1 MAGIVHEVENHRLV
15 EQAEQ
20 EAALTVT
27 AVRAVQLSCR
37 TIILAVIIPS
47 PTRKRQISGLRRH
60 LRNKAVTYGSIK
72 QIHIA
77 VQRHGFD
84 V

>member
-37 TIILAVIIPS
+37 TIILAVIIPLQ
-47 PTRKRQISGLRRH
+47 TRKRQISGLRRH
-60 LRNKAVTYGSIK
+60 LRNKAVTYGSFK
-72 QIHIA
+72 QIHSS